1 MFDLNQ
7 LMSKAREM
15 QDKMKAMQ
23 DELAKKQVTAEAAGG
38 MVAATVNGKME
49 LVKIRIDKAKVDL
62 NDIELLEDV
71 IVAAVNAA
79 QARAAETVKQEMTK
93 LSADMGLP
101 PGMLPQ

>member
-7 LMSKAREM
+7 LMNKAREM

-23 DELAKKQVTAEAAGG
+23 DELGKKQVTAEAAGG
-38 MVAATVNGKME
+38 MVAATVNGKLQ
-49 LVKIRIDKAKVDL
+49 LVKIRIDKAKVDP
-62 NDIELLEDV
+62 NDFELLEDV

-79 QARAAETVKQEMTK
+79 QDRAAETVKQEMAK

>member
-38 MVAATVNGKME
+38 MVAATVNGKLE
-49 LVKIRIDKAKVDL
+49 LVKIRIDKSKVDV
-62 NDIELLEDV
+62 NDFELLEDV

-79 QARAAETVKQEMTK
+79 QARAAETVRSEMTK

>member
-23 DELAKKQVTAEAAGG
+23 DDLAKKQVTAEAAGG
-38 MVAATVNGKME
+38 MVIATVNGKLQ
-49 LVKIRIDKAKVDL
+49 LVKVRIDKSKVDF
-62 NDIELLEDV
+62 NDVELLEDV

-79 QARAAETVKQEMTK
+79 QERAAETVKQEMAKMT
-93 LSADMGLP
+93 ADMGLP